1 MRGEVL
7 RKDLSVVDFRPKSQY
22 LVWKLEKV
30 CPTFSSCNL
39 YPSLQSVTTGDGKQS
54 KARFVRRVLF
64 LHSTAWIF
72 HTQHLVYLR
81 PCPAA
86 GHLDTAFNISPADG
100 KYPSGNYFS
109 NQQYFKKS

>member
-81 PCPAA
+81 PCPAIE
-86 GHLDTAFNISPADG
+86 HLATVLTEIERTFYQRKVVCDALPLIS
-100 KYPSGNYFS
+100 
-109 NQQYFKKS
+109 